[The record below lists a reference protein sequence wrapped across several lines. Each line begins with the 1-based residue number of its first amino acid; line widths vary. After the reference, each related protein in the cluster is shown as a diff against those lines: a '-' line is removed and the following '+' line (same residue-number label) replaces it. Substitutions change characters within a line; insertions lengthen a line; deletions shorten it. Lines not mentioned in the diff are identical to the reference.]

1 MGVNQFGEG
10 TDVQGSSG
18 LKSGTFEQ
26 GEVQK
31 VYRVVGVFFCEFDG
45 GDSGIE
51 VVNSS
56 AMARCCLCVLLEL

>member
-45 GDSGIE
+45 
-51 VVNSS
+51 
-56 AMARCCLCVLLEL
+56 